1 VGLTVDGKSPGVT
14 RRAVGD
20 TSRTRMT
27 VQQSS
32 TTSSPDTVVPLLD
45 TIQKIDVAFGLA
57 RTSHRTNA
65 LTSSSVASFRPR
77 HDRVASFRPH
87 EIFGESTTTIGARNI
102 SIIITVINLFVKK
115 AQYMTETRLTA
126 SFPGQPG

>member
-1 VGLTVDGKSPGVT
+1 
-14 RRAVGD
+14 
-20 TSRTRMT
+20 MT

-57 RTSHRTNA
+57 RTSHRTCA

-77 HDRVASFRPH
+77 LRPRYDRVASFRPQ

-102 SIIITVINLFVKK
+102 STIITVINLFVKK